1 MEQKDESY
9 YIERILD
16 GETEYFSVFLDRY
29 SRPLYTLVVQIVGC
43 PEDAEE
49 LLQDIFLKAFRNLNR
64 YKGECRFSTWIYRIA
79 YNAAISA
86 TRKKKQEFL
95 YIEENTINNVP
106 DEMADN
112 VLAPAETEEQLE
124 RLEMA
129 IDQLS
134 GEEKALITME
144 EERKIN
150 ENTGNMLKQA
160 LERRQT
166 ERLSSNFSYRMM
178 ERVHQEAEKQT
189 KRKTRIGWA
198 ALLISALALVGLGVY
213 VLTFYLEFN
222 FADVM
227 PQMNVRQDSSLFAFY
242 VYIALLALVLL
253 GLDYWL
259 RKKYIWK

>member
-106 DEMADN
+106 DEMAD
-112 VLAPAETEEQLE
+112 TEEQLE

-134 GEEKALITME
+134 GEEKALITLFYYEEKSME
-144 EERKIN
+144 EIGEV
-150 ENTGNMLKQA
+150 LK
-160 LERRQT
+160 LSISNVKV
-166 ERLSSNFSYRMM
+166 RLHR
-178 ERVHQEAEKQT
+178 T
-189 KRKTRIGWA
+189 
-198 ALLISALALVGLGVY
+198 
-213 VLTFYLEFN
+213 
-222 FADVM
+222 
-227 PQMNVRQDSSLFAFY
+227 
-242 VYIALLALVLL
+242 
-253 GLDYWL
+253 
-259 RKKYIWK
+259 RKKICVLMNNK

>member
-1 MEQKDESY
+1 MNEENIQVIYD
-9 YIERILD
+9 L
-16 GETEYFSVFLDRY
+16 LDRIKV
-29 SRPLYTLVVQIVGC
+29 TD
-43 PEDAEE
+43 E
-49 LLQDIFLKAFRNLNR
+49 NR
-64 YKGECRFSTWIYRIA
+64 
-79 YNAAISA
+79 
-86 TRKKKQEFL
+86 
-95 YIEENTINNVP
+95 
-106 DEMADN
+106 D
-112 VLAPAETEEQLE
+112 
-124 RLEMA
+124 
-129 IDQLS
+129 
-134 GEEKALITME
+134 TME
-144 EERKIN
+144 KIRKFLNENKFQEALDELQILQMSGNVEYEDYAEVKEKERKIK

>member
-1 MEQKDESY
+1 
-9 YIERILD
+9 
-16 GETEYFSVFLDRY
+16 
-29 SRPLYTLVVQIVGC
+29 
-43 PEDAEE
+43 
-49 LLQDIFLKAFRNLNR
+49 
-64 YKGECRFSTWIYRIA
+64 
-79 YNAAISA
+79 
-86 TRKKKQEFL
+86 
-95 YIEENTINNVP
+95 
-106 DEMADN
+106 
-112 VLAPAETEEQLE
+112 
-124 RLEMA
+124 
-129 IDQLS
+129 
-134 GEEKALITME
+134 ME

-227 PQMNVRQDSSLFAFY
+227 PQMNVPGFFFVCILCLYRTSCIGLAR
-242 VYIALLALVLL
+242 IRLLAAQEVYLEIILL
-253 GLDYWL
+253 LCMTIKTM
-259 RKKYIWK
+259 RRNKKKQ

>member
-1 MEQKDESY
+1 
-9 YIERILD
+9 
-16 GETEYFSVFLDRY
+16 
-29 SRPLYTLVVQIVGC
+29 
-43 PEDAEE
+43 
-49 LLQDIFLKAFRNLNR
+49 
-64 YKGECRFSTWIYRIA
+64 
-79 YNAAISA
+79 
-86 TRKKKQEFL
+86 
-95 YIEENTINNVP
+95 
-106 DEMADN
+106 
-112 VLAPAETEEQLE
+112 
-124 RLEMA
+124 
-129 IDQLS
+129 
-134 GEEKALITME
+134 ME

-189 KRKTRIGWA
+189 KRKTRVGWA

-227 PQMNVRQDSSLFAFY
+227 PPNECPAGILLCLDFIG
-242 VYIALLALVLL
+242 YIALLALVLL

>member
-1 MEQKDESY
+1 MGQKDESY

-134 GEEKALITME
+134 GEEKAVIISDNCPVRGVKGE
-144 EERKIN
+144 QGFSAISAFCPSFERK
-150 ENTGNMLKQA
+150 T
-160 LERRQT
+160 
-166 ERLSSNFSYRMM
+166 
-178 ERVHQEAEKQT
+178 
-189 KRKTRIGWA
+189 
-198 ALLISALALVGLGVY
+198 
-213 VLTFYLEFN
+213 
-222 FADVM
+222 
-227 PQMNVRQDSSLFAFY
+227 
-242 VYIALLALVLL
+242 
-253 GLDYWL
+253 
-259 RKKYIWK
+259 KKYGNDTRKQEPPPVRDGGMCDSCFCKYQQQEQDM

>member
-1 MEQKDESY
+1 
-9 YIERILD
+9 
-16 GETEYFSVFLDRY
+16 
-29 SRPLYTLVVQIVGC
+29 
-43 PEDAEE
+43 
-49 LLQDIFLKAFRNLNR
+49 
-64 YKGECRFSTWIYRIA
+64 
-79 YNAAISA
+79 
-86 TRKKKQEFL
+86 
-95 YIEENTINNVP
+95 
-106 DEMADN
+106 
-112 VLAPAETEEQLE
+112 
-124 RLEMA
+124 
-129 IDQLS
+129 
-134 GEEKALITME
+134 ME

-227 PQMNVRQDSSLFAFY
+227 PQMNVWQDSSLFAFY